1 VDPAGWFGTD
11 ALRRLQHIAL
21 AVIAK
26 ARIVCGLEETM
37 HQAANVPFE
46 RAVEEFVRWRAVP
59 EQARSPAP
67 AWWWGPAFELRG
79 VQQPMPA
86 EWCASLGLPDSATYA
101 DGAAVFLNSL
111 AGQTS
116 LPWPDDFPGKAAHSN
131 SA

>member
-1 VDPAGWFGTD
+1 
-11 ALRRLQHIAL
+11 
-21 AVIAK
+21 
-26 ARIVCGLEETM
+26 M

-46 RAVEEFVRWRAVP
+46 RAVEEFVRWRAIP

-67 AWWWGPAFELRG
+67 AWWWGPAFEVLG

-86 EWCASLGLPDSATYA
+86 GWCASLGLPDSATYA
-101 DGAAVFLNSL
+101 DGAGVFLNSL